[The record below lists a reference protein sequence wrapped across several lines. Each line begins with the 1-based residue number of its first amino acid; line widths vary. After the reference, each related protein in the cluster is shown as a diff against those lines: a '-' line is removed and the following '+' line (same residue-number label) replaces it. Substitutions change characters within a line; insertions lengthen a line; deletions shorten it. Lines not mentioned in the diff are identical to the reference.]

1 MNPYLAGAI
10 AGLVATAPMTWA
22 MNRMHRRLPER
33 DRYPLPPRLIT
44 ERVASAAGVADAMT
58 ERQHEAAALASHYAY
73 GAAVGAGCAPVMR
86 VLGGPPVV
94 AGIGYGLGVWAAS
107 YLGWIPAVGI
117 LRSATEH
124 PAERVGMMLAA
135 HVVWGG
141 VTGYLTA
148 QLSDWDTERSPAR
161 GAWTAE
167 RIEGTDLPRES
178 AAPQDHHRH
187 DKATTEA

>member
-1 MNPYLAGAI
+1 MNPYLAGAL

-33 DRYPLPPRLIT
+33 ERYPLPPRLIT
-44 ERVASAAGVADAMT
+44 ERVAASAGVADDMT
-58 ERQHEAAALASHYAY
+58 ERQHKALALASHYAY

-86 VLGGPPVV
+86 ALGGPPVV

-117 LRSATEH
+117 LRPATEH

-141 VTGYLTA
+141 VAGYLTA
-148 QLSDWDTERSPAR
+148 RLSDHSPAR

-167 RIEGTDLPRES
+167 RTEGTDLPHES
-178 AAPQDHHRH
+178 PAPQDHDRH
-187 DKATTEA
+187 GSATTPA